1 MKLPESLKL
10 ITDTL
15 WRIETPEDFSGIF
28 EDILTPA
35 EITDMADRITI
46 LQMLKA
52 GKSQRDI
59 AETLGVSIT
68 TVSRGNRV
76 LQYGKGNIDKY
87 LLS

>member
-15 WRIETPEDFSGIF
+15 WRIETQKSFSWVLEDL
-28 EDILTPA
+28 LTPS
-35 EITDMADRITI
+35 EITDIADRITI
-46 LQMLKA
+46 LQMLKV

-59 AETLGVSIT
+59 AETLGVSVT

-76 LQYGKGNIDKY
+76 LQYGKGNVDKY
-87 LLS
+87 L

>member
-15 WRIETPEDFSGIF
+15 WRIETQESFSGIL
-28 EDILTPA
+28 EDMLTPS
-35 EITDMADRITI
+35 EITDIADRITI

-52 GKSQRDI
+52 GKNQRDI
-59 AETLGVSIT
+59 AETLGVSVT

-76 LQYGKGNIDKY
+76 LQYGKGGIDKY
-87 LLS
+87 LP

>member
-15 WRIETPEDFSGIF
+15 WRIKAQEDFSWAL
-28 EDILTPA
+28 EDLLTPS
-35 EITDMADRITI
+35 EIVEVADRITI

-59 AETLGVSIT
+59 AETLGVSVT
-68 TVSRGNRV
+68 TVSRGSRV
-76 LQYGKGNIDKY
+76 LQYGKGNIGKF
-87 LLS
+87 L